1 VNDEYLWDKS
11 GPPDPEIEKL
21 ERVMGTLRFRAAAP
35 VFPSAEQLAAA
46 HRPAFSSRRWLRPGL
61 AAAFAVTV
69 VASGLGLFWRW
80 KANVQAGWQV
90 SQIAGTPRIQDKLL
104 NATGKLGIG
113 QVIETDGASRAEIEV
128 TEIGRIQ
135 IDPETRLR
143 VLKAQ
148 SGRSRLALDRGTI
161 HARIWALPGIFT
173 VDTPSARA
181 VDLGCAYTLHVD
193 SNGDGLIRTTMGWV
207 GFQLADREAFIPAG
221 AVCRT
226 HVKTGPG
233 IPYFEDAPETL
244 RSALQVFDSPGSSQ
258 EDRAHAL
265 QTVLSQ
271 SRKQDALS
279 LWHLLSRVD
288 ASERSQVYDRF
299 AALVPPPS
307 GVTREGIQAL
317 DREMLDRWWNSLD
330 LGNIWL
336 WRHWERS
343 WSEGT
348 QTAK

>member
-21 ERVMGTLRFRAAAP
+21 ERVMGALRFRGAAP
-35 VFPSAEQLAAA
+35 LFPSDEQFAASR
-46 HRPAFSSRRWLRPGL
+46 RPAFSSRRWVRFGL
-61 AAAFAVTV
+61 AAAFAIAVM
-69 VASGLGLFWRW
+69 VAGLELLWRW
-80 KANVQAGWQV
+80 KTNVQAGWQV
-90 SQIAGTPRIQDKLL
+90 LQIAGTPRIQDKLL
-104 NATGKLGIG
+104 NATGKLQIG
-113 QVIETDGASRAEIEV
+113 QAIETDGSSRTEIEV

-143 VLKAQ
+143 VLRAP

-161 HARIWALPGIFT
+161 HARIWAPPGIFT

-193 SNGDGLIRTTMGWV
+193 GNGDGLIRTTMGWV
-207 GFQLADREAFIPAG
+207 GFQLADREAVIPAG
-221 AVCRT
+221 AACRT

-233 IPYFEDAPETL
+233 IPYFEDAPETFRL
-244 RSALQVFDSPGSSQ
+244 AIEVFDSRTTTS
-258 EDRAHAL
+258 EDREHAL
-265 QTVLSQ
+265 QTILSQ

-288 ASERSQVYDRF
+288 ASERPQVYDRF
-299 AALVPPPS
+299 AELVPPPS

-317 DREMLDRWWNSLD
+317 DRDMLDRWWNALD

-343 WSEGT
+343 WSEGE
-348 QTAK
+348 QSAK

>member
-1 VNDEYLWDKS
+1 MNDQYLWDKS
-11 GPPDPEIEKL
+11 GPPDPDIEKL
-21 ERVMGTLRFRAAAP
+21 ERVMGTLRFRGTAP
-35 VFPSAEQLAAA
+35 IFPSAAEFTAS
-46 HRPAFSSRRWLRPGL
+46 RESTFSSRRWLRFGL
-61 AAAFAVTV
+61 AAAFAITL
-69 VASGLGLFWRW
+69 VAVGLGLLWWW
-80 KANVQAGWQV
+80 KADVQAGWQV
-90 SQIAGTPRIQDKLL
+90 LQIAGTPRIQDKLL
-104 NATGKLGIG
+104 NTTSELGVG

-128 TEIGRIQ
+128 TEIGRVQ

-143 VLKAQ
+143 VLKAP

-193 SNGDGLIRTTMGWV
+193 GNGDGLIRTTMGWV

-226 HVKTGPG
+226 RVKSGPG
-233 IPYFEDAPETL
+233 IPYFEDAPEAF
-244 RSALQVFDSPGSSQ
+244 RAALQVFDSPAGTQ
-258 EDRAHAL
+258 EDREHAL
-265 QTVLSQ
+265 QTILSQ

-288 ASERSQVYDRF
+288 ASERTQVYDRF

-307 GVTREGIQAL
+307 GVTRDGIQTL
-317 DREMLDRWWNSLD
+317 DREMLDRWWNALD

-348 QTAK
+348 QSSK

>member
-1 VNDEYLWDKS
+1 VNDQYLWDKS
-11 GPPDPEIEKL
+11 GPPDPDIEKL
-21 ERVMGTLRFRAAAP
+21 ERVMGTLRFRGTAP
-35 VFPSAEQLAAA
+35 IFPSAIEF
-46 HRPAFSSRRWLRPGL
+46 PAPRQSAFFPRRWLRFGL
-61 AAAFAVTV
+61 AAAFAITL
-69 VASGLGLFWRW
+69 VAAGLVLLWW
-80 KANVQAGWQV
+80 KADVQVGWHV
-90 SQIAGTPRIQDKLL
+90 LQIDGAPRIQDRVL
-104 NATGKLGIG
+104 NATGKLGVG
-113 QVIETDGASRAEIEV
+113 QVIETDGASRAEIEI

-143 VLKAQ
+143 VLKAP

-193 SNGDGLIRTTMGWV
+193 GNGDGLIRTTMGWV

-233 IPYFEDAPETL
+233 IPYFEDAPETF
-244 RSALQVFDSPGSSQ
+244 RSALQVFDSPGRSQ
-258 EDRAHAL
+258 EDRERAL
-265 QTVLSQ
+265 QTILSQ
-271 SRKQDALS
+271 SRRQDALS

-288 ASERSQVYDRF
+288 ASERPQVYDCF
-299 AALVPPPS
+299 AALVPPPP
-307 GVTREGIQAL
+307 GVTREGIQTL
-317 DREMLDRWWNSLD
+317 DREMLDRWWDALD

-343 WSEGT
+343 WSEGE
-348 QTAK
+348 QSSK